1 MHDMQVPQLVCAM
14 LQQNFQV
21 QKMGRHVGKWPKWS
35 SSFWILALSQP
46 QGQNRKMKAPL
57 LLQTSFGELELRKST
72 SRNNRDDPDSTQSFW
87 ILSKRRTTVTWRSI
101 WPVYRWQVIKA
112 ASLLQNCP
120 SCELSAFCLS
130 GFSEEWHAF
139 WILLMLFVRVKTGAN
154 GNPWSKQSSFPES
167 KRPAER
173 MDTYRY
179 RTKAPW
185 SLSSNS
191 ESRRSVW
198 GAAGSSEAVAS
209 FMTCWYHSEPNF
221 VWCLLRF
228 ILCLRHLDLLMT
240 KEFECG
246 ICQDC
251 TFRPFI
257 WSVESVA
264 WVLRQT
270 TEEWQVIRPKVITTS
285 LQFHSREMY
294 QKKQVFYGD
303 PVEKLCI
310 LMRFNHCDVWR
321 FVTTPWPSC
330 TLNVSE
336 NGRLLRRWCWRKP
349 HRGWGAVEVRQNGKF
364 RYRKRCC
371 FVNSYLLS
379 PFSLNVIRRSNLTCG
394 LRLGGYVM
402 TFKTSVHCCKCSL
415 FDRRAGIGFAET
427 VQGMQKS

>member
-46 QGQNRKMKAPL
+46 QGQNRKMKASL
-57 LLQTSFGELELRKST
+57 LLQTSFGELKLRKST

-87 ILSKRRTTVTWRSI
+87 ILSKRRTTVMWRSI

-130 GFSEEWHAF
+130 GFSEHAF

-173 MDTYRY
+173 MDAYRY

-221 VWCLLRF
+221 VRCLLRF

-257 WSVESVA
+257 RSVESVA

-270 TEEWQVIRPKVITTS
+270 TEEWQVVRPNVITTS
-285 LQFHSREMY
+285 RQFHSREMY
-294 QKKQVFYGD
+294 QKKRYFTGILWKNYVFWCASITAMFD
-303 PVEKLCI
+303 DL
-310 LMRFNHCDVWR
+310 WR
-321 FVTTPWPSC
+321 LHGHLVRWMWVKTAGCYADGVGGSRIVAEVPLRCAKMGSSGTASGA
-330 TLNVSE
+330 VSST
-336 NGRLLRRWCWRKP
+336 RIFSHHSHWMSSDSQTWLV
-349 HRGWGAVEVRQNGKF
+349 GWGSED
-364 RYRKRCC
+364 
-371 FVNSYLLS
+371 
-379 PFSLNVIRRSNLTCG
+379 
-394 LRLGGYVM
+394 M
-402 TFKTSVHCCKCSL
+402 
-415 FDRRAGIGFAET
+415 
-427 VQGMQKS
+427 